1 MTKTTEDMNKA
12 AIDTVYTWA
21 KKKGYDPI
29 KKPDNVS
36 YMIQD
41 TYLKLAIKDGKLVL
55 QTSGPHSDEIK
66 QEVNEVLGAGPTD
79 EDFEDEPVDLS
90 GKEVVPVEAPKPV
103 KKQPTPK
110 AKSEAKEQWKEYASK
125 KDETY
130 TVSGRDELS
139 AFGVS
144 KLMNEAGLC
153 SEIVDSGRT
162 KDSIWAV
169 VRVTDRTTGQSREDL
184 KRIDRETFW
193 VMKAIDIAVSQDKKR
208 AGFITGFDETGK
220 PIVNPSRKVG
230 GTPAPVW
237 MAQQLIRSW
246 HSADGIAVTGAER
259 RAALKMLNR
268 DWREDD
274 EVQFEMDEAN
284 GVAEMKGA

>member
-1 MTKTTEDMNKA
+1 MNKV

-55 QTSGPHSDEIK
+55 QTSGPHSDEVK

-103 KKQPTPK
+103 KKQPTPKPK

-169 VRVTDRTTGQSREDL
+169 VKVTDRTTGQSREDL

-220 PIVNPSRKVG
+220 PIVNPSRTVG
-230 GTPAPVW
+230 GTPAPIW